1 MSTAMTASY
10 QIHAIPATVLDNA
23 RRSGVDV
30 SGNAVEQIISEGGE
44 PLRCCLRDAR
54 PDERCILFGYEPP
67 IRASPYREIGAVF
80 AHAERCGGPASDVD
94 YPSDWISRPQILRA
108 YDSRGWIHP
117 ATKMHD
123 GSDPESVITQMLAD
137 ADVVQ
142 IHSRNIA
149 YGCYMFTVTRAG
161 WTGQPSSSETCQ
173 VDRSADCVERAH
185 DASRSVPAPSA
196 AVGLLSGSSLPSP
209 AAPDR
214 LPLQP
219 AGTEDSVQTDAVVV
233 DVGHD
238 MEDHE
243 RHRVERAAS
252 LAGDDVDRQRVR
264 HHHAHDSVHQQPGAP
279 QDAGHP
285 PNPAEAGICLREHT
299 PGPGCEDLAVLEE
312 REGEDQRGGTASPDA
327 DDEPCSPQTGDRTV
341 LGQKEPGAVSDDR
354 NGDRSRHGGHHEG
367 GHAVEAG
374 TAG

>member
-1 MSTAMTASY
+1 MAGTAAPLTSRQRCRSRRHVRNSLAPFSSRRHTEPMSTAMTASY

-54 PDERCILFGYEPP
+54 PDEPCILFGYEPP
-67 IRASPYREIGAVF
+67 IRASPFREIGAVF

-196 AVGLLSGSSLPSP
+196 AVSLLSGSSLPSP

-219 AGTEDSVQTDAVVV
+219 AGTEDSV
-233 DVGHD
+233 
-238 MEDHE
+238 
-243 RHRVERAAS
+243 RS
-252 LAGDDVDRQRVR
+252 
-264 HHHAHDSVHQQPGAP
+264 
-279 QDAGHP
+279 
-285 PNPAEAGICLREHT
+285 
-299 PGPGCEDLAVLEE
+299 
-312 REGEDQRGGTASPDA
+312 GG
-327 DDEPCSPQTGDRTV
+327 R
-341 LGQKEPGAVSDDR
+341 R
-354 NGDRSRHGGHHEG
+354 WSRHGGPRTSPGRARGLTGRGRRRPAACTPSPRARQRPPAARRPTGCWPPAKSG
-367 GHAVEAG
+367 GSRDLPPRAHPR
-374 TAG
+374 TRL